1 MSNIKIFENEE
12 FGKIRSVMKNGQ
24 IWFVS
29 KDICDA
35 LGYSAGRNA
44 ISAHVAE
51 DDKLTHRISASGQ
64 MREVTIINESGLYAL
79 IFGSKLD
86 KAIKFK
92 HWVTSEVLPSIRKT
106 GSYSVKPKRM
116 TKAQR
121 QRLDNATK
129 AERRLTAELWL
140 KFGDMTSNQ
149 IHKEIC
155 TYYGTT
161 ELAGKEVLALPEA
174 KEKTYSATEIG
185 ELLGVSANK
194 IGRLARQNAM
204 KTEKYGRWF
213 YDKSAYSDKTVESF
227 RYYEKA
233 IDVFRKL
240 VEAA

>member
-1 MSNIKIFENEE
+1 MKSLVEIVNRQVVVSSRDVARNFDKEH
-12 FGKIRSVMKNGQ
+12 GKVIRSIEAIIEGIAKNGDTKKM
-24 IWFVS
+24 FV
-29 KDICDA
+29 K
-35 LGYSAGRNA
+35 N
-44 ISAHVAE
+44 E
-51 DDKLTHRISASGQ
+51 F
-64 MREVTIINESGLYAL
+64 INEQNGQQYIEYLMNRDGWTLLVMGFTGQKAL
-79 IFGSKLD
+79 EWKL
-86 KAIKFK
+86 KYIAAFNAMEKQLAGK
-92 HWVTSEVLPSIRKT
+92 HT
-106 GSYSVKPKRM
+106 KRP
-116 TKAQR
+116 TKMQR
-121 QRLDNATK
+121 QQLDNATK
-129 AERRLTAELWL
+129 AERRRTAELWL